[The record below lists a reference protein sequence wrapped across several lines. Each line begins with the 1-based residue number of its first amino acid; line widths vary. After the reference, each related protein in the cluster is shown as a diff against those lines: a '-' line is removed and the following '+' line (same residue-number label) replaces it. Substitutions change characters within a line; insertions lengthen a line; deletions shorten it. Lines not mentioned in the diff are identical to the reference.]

1 VKIAATGCHSRAE
14 RRPVMG
20 LFGVMSAPGMHAA
33 ERMLQLTPLFNDNL
47 IVIFVQDLARIL
59 GPQNTNWDIMLS
71 K

>member
-1 VKIAATGCHSRAE
+1 
-14 RRPVMG
+14 MG